1 MCDKCGFSRFFVM
14 SKTDEIKQKF
24 EEEVEKIRNLE
35 KGLLFIIGSII
46 CVRIGIFFLFLDHG
60 KCLVNMRQ
68 LESQLTEN
76 NMVKEVGSHLIK
88 IILVFAFV
96 EIYFDFLYNF
106 KPFPP

>member
-46 CVRIGIFFLFLDHG
+46 CVRIGILF
-60 KCLVNMRQ
+60 C
-68 LESQLTEN
+68 
-76 NMVKEVGSHLIK
+76 
-88 IILVFAFV
+88 F
-96 EIYFDFLYNF
+96 
-106 KPFPP
+106 